1 MGVFRQPHVNS
12 IFPKSYETALFAL
25 FQDHEQTK
33 GQEALEW
40 GKKIL
45 KVFKWTPE
53 KGRAK
58 TGVMKSAAQGVEEGI
73 RSLFS
78 QDPKPWKSSHKL
90 RSKFLKDKG
99 RNSLVAVEGVLF
111 VAGTFQAKW
120 VYVPVHILS
129 VQESIDEEGRPRNV
143 GFHQDD
149 PSFWSQ
155 DSIGLKKEKGGDL

>member
-12 IFPKSYETALFAL
+12 IFPESHETALSAL
-25 FQDHEQTK
+25 FQDDEQAK
-33 GQEALEW
+33 GQEAMEW

-45 KVFKWTPE
+45 KVFKRTPE
-53 KGRAK
+53 KEGTK

-78 QDPKPWKSSHKL
+78 EDPKPWKSGHKL

-99 RNSLVAVEGVLF
+99 RNSLIAVEGVLF
-111 VAGTFQAKW
+111 VAGTIQTKW
-120 VYVPVHILS
+120 VYVPVHILG
-129 VQESIDEEGRPRNV
+129 VQKSIDEEGCPRNV